1 MDINKR
7 MELKGRAVQPTD
19 KMPWHKNTCDDMT
32 AKMEVFTAVLKI
44 EVAARRLLQSLP
56 TFRRIVA
63 IQQYFLEGR
72 VLKL

>member
-19 KMPWHKNTCDDMT
+19 KTPRHKNTCDDMT
-32 AKMEVFTAVLKI
+32 AKMEVSTAVLKI
-44 EVAARRLLQSLP
+44 EVAKRRLLQSLP

-63 IQQYFLEGR
+63 IQQYFLDGK